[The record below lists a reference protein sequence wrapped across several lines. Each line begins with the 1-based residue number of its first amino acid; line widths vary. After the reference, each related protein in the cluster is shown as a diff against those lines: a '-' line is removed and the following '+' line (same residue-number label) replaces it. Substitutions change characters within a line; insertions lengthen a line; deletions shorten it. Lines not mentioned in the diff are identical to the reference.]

1 MTHLRIV
8 ILLLALLGMG
18 GAAQASP
25 RAPVNL
31 AAVPIGRMDLPWWR
45 ARFAQTLDQARA
57 DPGAKLI
64 WLGDSIT
71 QYWTRTSL
79 VAAETILPVWQHYYA
94 PYNALDFGFIGDTTA
109 SVIWRVDH
117 GQLAGLHPKLIVILI
132 GANNLGLP
140 HWGARRTVPG
150 IEAVVNDVHRHAP
163 GAKILLLGVLPSIR
177 SAWVDAQTVQINAA
191 LARIYQHNTLVT
203 FRNPGVV
210 LVRHGRVDRNLF
222 IDPFFAKPEPALHPN
237 RRGMSLIAQN
247 LAPTVTRLM
256 SAAP

>member
-71 QYWTRTSL
+71 QYWTRTAP
-79 VAAETILPVWQHYYA
+79 VPAETILPVWQQYYA
-94 PYNALDFGFIGDTTA
+94 P
-109 SVIWRVDH
+109 
-117 GQLAGLHPKLIVILI
+117 
-132 GANNLGLP
+132 
-140 HWGARRTVPG
+140 
-150 IEAVVNDVHRHAP
+150 
-163 GAKILLLGVLPSIR
+163 
-177 SAWVDAQTVQINAA
+177 
-191 LARIYQHNTLVT
+191 
-203 FRNPGVV
+203 
-210 LVRHGRVDRNLF
+210 
-222 IDPFFAKPEPALHPN
+222 
-237 RRGMSLIAQN
+237 
-247 LAPTVTRLM
+247 
-256 SAAP
+256 